1 MSGARGAPCWT
12 SADCTTAAPATICN
26 GGSLSPAVVGQ
37 CVTPQWKSPTPT
49 ASSTP
54 LASHSSSPSSTT
66 VITAVA
72 AVVGGVVVLL
82 LLLWILR
89 MRRIWPFAY
98 RLDRR
103 DYEEE
108 MEAAANANANA
119 ADAAVVPPGKQE
131 RVDWR
136 RSTLVPVPVP
146 ADKNARPP
154 TMMKD
159 REGSRASLLL
169 GNGRLVA
176 PPQEMIPQT
185 TSTTGAKG
193 RTTARTVSS
202 ADESDEG
209 SLRHQHQH
217 HQHMRVDQRGKNA
230 DGNGTLASAPSSDTL
245 ASLSA
250 STQGFTSRSS

>member
-12 SADCTTAAPATICN
+12 SADCTTAAPATVCN

-37 CVTPQWKSPTPT
+37 CVTPQWKSPIPT

-54 LASHSSSPSSTT
+54 LASYSSSPSSTT
-66 VITAVA
+66 IITAVA
-72 AVVGGVVVLL
+72 AVVGGGVVLL

-108 MEAAANANANA
+108 MDAAANANANA
-119 ADAAVVPPGKQE
+119 AVVPLGKQE

-146 ADKNARPP
+146 VDKNARPP
-154 TMMKD
+154 TMKD
-159 REGSRASLLL
+159 REGSGASPLL
-169 GNGRLVA
+169 GSGRLVA

-185 TSTTGAKG
+185 TSTWAKG
-193 RTTARTVSS
+193 RTAARTVSS

-217 HQHMRVDQRGKNA
+217 RQHMRVDQRGNA
-230 DGNGTLASAPSSDTL
+230 DGNGTLASVPSSDTL